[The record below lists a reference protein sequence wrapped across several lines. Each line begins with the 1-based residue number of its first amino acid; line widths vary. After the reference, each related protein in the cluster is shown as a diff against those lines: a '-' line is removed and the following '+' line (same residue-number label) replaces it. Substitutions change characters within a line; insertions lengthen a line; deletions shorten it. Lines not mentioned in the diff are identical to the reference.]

1 MHSIIPKVYRADE
14 DVTLILIFEFFNYS
28 WFARITNNFSVKA
41 KILSIIRAGGP
52 KGLGLTIIFLVI
64 SVNR

>member
-28 WFARITNNFSVKA
+28 WFTRITNNYSENE
-41 KILSIIRAGGP
+41 
-52 KGLGLTIIFLVI
+52 LTIDLLLHIFFRQSKDI
-64 SVNR
+64 KYN